1 MQLTFRVFFAKL
13 DHVCE
18 LADERFY
25 RKVCVREREGERERE
40 RERERETVCV
50 CVCVCVCTCV
60 CARTC
65 LCVFTPYSIG

>member
-25 RKVCVREREGERERE
+25 RKVCV
-40 RERERETVCV
+40 CV
-50 CVCVCVCTCV
+50 CVCVCV
-60 CARTC
+60 
-65 LCVFTPYSIG
+65 